1 VLITNV
7 ESGTPA
13 GDRGLKAGD
22 VIVEVQQEAVSAP
35 SDVIDKV
42 EQVRKSSRKSV
53 LMLVQTSDGLHWIP
67 LSLVP
72 DAARK
77 PG

>member
-1 VLITNV
+1 
-7 ESGTPA
+7 
-13 GDRGLKAGD
+13 
-22 VIVEVQQEAVSAP
+22 VIVEVQQEAVNAP
-35 SDVIDKV
+35 ADVIDKV

-72 DAARK
+72 GATRK